1 MAQVGR
7 SAEHSRE
14 LGFLRRCDRVVMHR
28 FELLHIAKQELNAM
42 HEAGYRP
49 ALRAVAIPVAGRGAI
64 ATLMMGM
71 QNMLAGGYISEHDYL
86 IGSKLAHVMCGGN
99 VEAGSMVDEQWFLDL
114 EREAFIELLAPE
126 KTQARVDHMLKTG
139 KPLRN

>member
-114 EREAFIELLAPE
+114 EREAFIELLATE